1 MDDRLT
7 DKRRRR
13 AIKSLNNANS
23 ATVSDVAKLAEVSTA
38 TVSRTLNKP
47 SVVRAEVRERVEAA
61 IEKLG
66 FIPNDSARALRQNQ
80 TRLIG
85 VVVPT
90 LSYALYAEFYAKLQ
104 ETLAKHGFFALLA
117 TSEYD
122 LQVEAE
128 QTIRLIRQGAQ
139 GLVLVGKLRDKRLS
153 DFLAASR
160 VPAVNTYV
168 FDPADNDCNV
178 GFDNF
183 KAIGS
188 AVEYLVSLG
197 HHRIAMLSGIS
208 TKRNDRALAR
218 RRGYE
223 AAMQKRGLEIEGW
236 VEEAPYTIAGGRSAF
251 LSLLNRSLKPSALVC
266 GSDMLA
272 IGALQECKARGI
284 AVPSELSIMGF
295 DDLEIAA
302 HLDPALSTVEV
313 PSGDMGRAAAEYIVG
328 LCCGTELPSTT
339 VFETALVIRGT
350 TARSVNR
357 LDSID
362 KNVR

>member
-1 MDDRLT
+1 MNDRLT

-13 AIKSLNNANS
+13 VVKLTNAPGS
-23 ATVSDVAKLAEVSTA
+23 ATVSDVAKLAGVSTA

-47 SVVRAEVRERVEAA
+47 TVVRPEVRERVEAA

-66 FIPNDSARALRQNQ
+66 FIPNDSARALRQNR

-90 LSYALYAEFYAKLQ
+90 LSYALYADFYAALQ

-122 LQVEAE
+122 LHTEAD
-128 QTIRLIRQGAQ
+128 QAIRLIRQGAQ
-139 GLVLVGKLRDKRLS
+139 GLVLVGRLREKRLS

-160 VPAVNTYV
+160 TPHVSTYV
-168 FDPADNDCNV
+168 FDSEDNGGNV
-178 GFDNF
+178 GFNNAG
-183 KAIGS
+183 AIGS
-188 AVEYLVSLG
+188 AVEHLISLG
-197 HHRIAMLSGIS
+197 HRRIAMLSGIS

-223 AAMQKRGLEIEGW
+223 AAMQKHGLKTAGW
-236 VEEAPYTIAGGRSAF
+236 IEEAPYTIAGGRSA
-251 LSLLNRSLKPSALVC
+251 LVKVLEKSLDPTALVC

-272 IGALQECKARGI
+272 IGALQECKARSI
-284 AVPSELSIMGF
+284 NVPGDLSIIGF

-302 HLDPALSTVEV
+302 HLDPALSTIDV
-313 PSGDMGRAAAEYIVG
+313 PSRQMGQCAAEYIVA
-328 LCCGTELPSTT
+328 LCSETPVPEQTQFATHLVQRATTAPPTKKKIRLPSG
-339 VFETALVIRGT
+339 A
-350 TARSVNR
+350 
-357 LDSID
+357 
-362 KNVR
+362 

>member
-128 QTIRLIRQGAQ
+128 QTIRLIRQGRARTRACW
-139 GLVLVGKLRDKRLS
+139 K
-153 DFLAASR
+153 AA
-160 VPAVNTYV
+160 
-168 FDPADNDCNV
+168 
-178 GFDNF
+178 
-183 KAIGS
+183 
-188 AVEYLVSLG
+188 
-197 HHRIAMLSGIS
+197 
-208 TKRNDRALAR
+208 
-218 RRGYE
+218 
-223 AAMQKRGLEIEGW
+223 
-236 VEEAPYTIAGGRSAF
+236 
-251 LSLLNRSLKPSALVC
+251 
-266 GSDMLA
+266 
-272 IGALQECKARGI
+272 
-284 AVPSELSIMGF
+284 
-295 DDLEIAA
+295 
-302 HLDPALSTVEV
+302 
-313 PSGDMGRAAAEYIVG
+313 
-328 LCCGTELPSTT
+328 
-339 VFETALVIRGT
+339 
-350 TARSVNR
+350 
-357 LDSID
+357 
-362 KNVR
+362 

>member
-1 MDDRLT
+1 
-7 DKRRRR
+7 
-13 AIKSLNNANS
+13 
-23 ATVSDVAKLAEVSTA
+23 
-38 TVSRTLNKP
+38 
-47 SVVRAEVRERVEAA
+47 
-61 IEKLG
+61 
-66 FIPNDSARALRQNQ
+66 
-80 TRLIG
+80 
-85 VVVPT
+85 
-90 LSYALYAEFYAKLQ
+90 
-104 ETLAKHGFFALLA
+104 
-117 TSEYD
+117 
-122 LQVEAE
+122 
-128 QTIRLIRQGAQ
+128 
-139 GLVLVGKLRDKRLS
+139 
-153 DFLAASR
+153 
-160 VPAVNTYV
+160 
-168 FDPADNDCNV
+168 
-178 GFDNF
+178 
-183 KAIGS
+183 
-188 AVEYLVSLG
+188 
-197 HHRIAMLSGIS
+197 
-208 TKRNDRALAR
+208 
-218 RRGYE
+218 
-223 AAMQKRGLEIEGW
+223 MQKRGLEIEGW

-357 LDSID
+357 LDFID